1 MTKIVK
7 KKPKKRKIYSEE
19 QILNSIKRGKKG
31 VFYVASNVYLKITDK
46 DKGVWK
52 VRFQFQKKRI
62 EKKLAAYGEN
72 NPYFMD
78 YEEAITKSIEVQRAL
93 AAGHNPLERTHTSI
107 ENLDQLVKEYID
119 NHSCKYEKEQQIYQK
134 DIKPFLGE
142 KLLKDIT
149 RRDLEKLLMTIV
161 KGGRNSIAIKALYFL
176 RGLFSYAALHRLIIE
191 NVASHLNIEKH
202 AGGHSPERQIYLSE
216 IEIQNIFKVLQQYPK
231 QAPTSSQIALVFYLI
246 FGFRKAELLSSKWS
260 DFSFERQE
268 WIVKPTKMGEEQ
280 ITIDVPNAVM
290 PLFYTLRVL
299 SVGATPFLFP
309 TKRKSKSGHLSES
322 TLNAMLKKF
331 FEEYKTRT
339 VYFNNPLGNA
349 GVRKFWIHDLRRT
362 FTSSANDNEISEEV
376 TLRCLNHKKRKRL
389 KIYDLSNRQSQRKI
403 VYELMAEIVLPLANL
418 EPQLEQY
425 KEYVELLKAA

>member
-1 MTKIVK
+1 MTKVVK
-7 KKPKKRKIYSEE
+7 KKPRKKKIYSEE

-31 VFYVASNVYLKITDK
+31 IFYIAPNVYLQVKDK
-46 DKGVWK
+46 GKGVWK

-78 YEEAITKSIEVQRAL
+78 YEEAMSKSIEIQRAL
-93 AAGHNPLERTHTSI
+93 VAGHNPLERTHTSI
-107 ENLDQLVKEYID
+107 ENLDQLVDEYLD
-119 NHSCKYEKEQQIYQK
+119 NHSCKYEKEQQIYKK
-134 DIKPFLGE
+134 DIKPTLGE
-142 KLLKDIT
+142 RLLTSIT

-161 KGGRNSIAIKALYFL
+161 KSGRNSIAMKALFFL
-176 RGLFSYAALHRLIIE
+176 SGLFGYAALHRLIIE
-191 NVASHLNIEKH
+191 NVASHLNVEKH
-202 AGGHSPERQIYLSE
+202 AGGYPPERQIYLTEVE
-216 IEIQNIFKVLQQYPK
+216 IENTFKVLQQYPK

-246 FGFRKAELLSSKWS
+246 FGFRKTELLSSKWN
-260 DFSFERQE
+260 DFSFDRQE
-268 WIVKPTKMGEEQ
+268 WVVKPTKMGEEQ
-280 ITIDVPNAVM
+280 ITIDVPDAVM

-299 SVGATPFLFP
+299 SVGANPFIFP

-339 VYFNNPLGNA
+339 VYFNNPLGNI

-362 FTSSANDNEISEEV
+362 FTSSANDNEIAQEV
-376 TLRCLNHKKRKRL
+376 TQRCLNHKKRKRL

-403 VYELMAEIVLPLANL
+403 VYELMADIVLPLANL

-425 KEYVELLKAA
+425 KEYVELLRAA